1 MATKDKK
8 PTPQVISDY
17 FSELGKKGIGE
28 AKSRGDSKYYAELV
42 KKRWEAKKYKEIQ
55 IS

>member
-1 MATKDKK
+1 MDKTKEE
-8 PTPQVISDY
+8 IIRDY
-17 FSELGKKGIGE
+17 FSELGKKGIGD
-28 AKSRGDSKYYAELV
+28 AKKRGDSKYYSELV